1 MNNEHFNNALSG
13 FIQDFAG
20 GGAVRHM
27 ADTGLTVREIHDR
40 LDYPL
45 SESVVAD
52 IVWKHFTD
60 TGVIR
65 LNVPDSSPVERKS
78 YIRETDSYGRTSFR
92 MIREKTEAP
101 DAGYIEC
108 SFGILKA
115 KDGRAYDEALNRLE
129 ARDREYISGLPWPRR
144 KVWHVADERMCR
156 IMKVLQDQCSS
167 SAGIG

>member
-1 MNNEHFNNALSG
+1 MSNEHFNNALSG

-27 ADTGLTVREIHDR
+27 ADMGLTVREIRDR

-65 LNVPDSSPVERKS
+65 STEPDSSPIEKKS
-78 YIRETDSYGRTSFR
+78 YIKEIDSYGRTTFR
-92 MIREKTEAP
+92 MVTEKTEAP
-101 DAGYIEC
+101 DEGYIEC
-108 SFGILKA
+108 TFGILKA

>member
-1 MNNEHFNNALSG
+1 
-13 FIQDFAG
+13 
-20 GGAVRHM
+20 M
-27 ADTGLTVREIHDR
+27 ADSGLTVREIRDR

-65 LNVPDSSPVERKS
+65 LSEPDSSPIEKKS
-78 YIRETDSYGRTSFR
+78 YIKETDTYGRTSFR
-92 MIREKTEAP
+92 MVTERSEAP
-101 DAGYIEC
+101 DEGYIEC

-115 KDGRAYDEALNRLE
+115 KDGRAYEEALSRLE

-144 KVWHVADERMCR
+144 TVWHVADERMSR
-156 IMKVLQDQCSS
+156 IMKSLN
-167 SAGIG
+167 